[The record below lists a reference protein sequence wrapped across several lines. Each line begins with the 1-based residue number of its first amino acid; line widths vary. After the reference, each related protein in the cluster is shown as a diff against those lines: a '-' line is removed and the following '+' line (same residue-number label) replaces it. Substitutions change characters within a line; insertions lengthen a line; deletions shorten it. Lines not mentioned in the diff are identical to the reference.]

1 METIWRDKQ
10 SIDDSKKSLEE
21 EKHKLN
27 KDVETRGKE
36 QKMKDYKGVP
46 DIKMKKKRLTEG
58 NSYENRLLKNYF
70 SKEMFT
76 QELLLQA

>member
-1 METIWRDKQ
+1 MKN
-10 SIDDSKKSLEE
+10 
-21 EKHKLN
+21 KHLN